1 MRRLFYSNSNK
12 IAVKKLLTAVITG
25 FICNNKIYRHTQS
38 EKLTTWTRSRFTTTG
53 ECRDPSG
60 STTTG
65 QWRSWKSWS
74 PCSRGWR
81 PRDIWLCVTR
91 VSRSCSS
98 CGSGWTTSTLPS
110 SWDQRSCDRWR
121 VNQSRFVC
129 HYFLLIF
136 ISTCPTFQRFS
147 FMNVFVSE
155 SQTPPPVRIQ
165 NNSIKDHGSWVP
177 YAHLTAM

>member
-1 MRRLFYSNSNK
+1 MSHKCQEAVQAAEVDGPHQPFLPAGAGGAATDEELTRADLF
-12 IAVKKLLTAVITG
+12 VI
-25 FICNNKIYRHTQS
+25 I
-38 EKLTTWTRSRFTTTG
+38 
-53 ECRDPSG
+53 
-60 STTTG
+60 
-65 QWRSWKSWS
+65 
-74 PCSRGWR
+74 
-81 PRDIWLCVTR
+81 
-91 VSRSCSS
+91 
-98 CGSGWTTSTLPS
+98 
-110 SWDQRSCDRWR
+110 
-121 VNQSRFVC
+121 